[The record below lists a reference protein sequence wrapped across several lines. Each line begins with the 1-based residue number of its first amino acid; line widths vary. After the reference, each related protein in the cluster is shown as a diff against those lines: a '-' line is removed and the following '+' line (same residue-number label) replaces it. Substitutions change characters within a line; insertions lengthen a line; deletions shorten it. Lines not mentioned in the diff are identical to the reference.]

1 MSSTAQSTWQSSPQA
16 LAVTPAGGGRAP
28 VLYLLSGDD
37 GLLLELGPLLG
48 ARYRTRPIDSA
59 EQLAPPGAGPWAL
72 LIDATARTDARAQAA
87 RIKQQYPQAPLLII
101 CAGGAAPDWASPL
114 SRGTISAV
122 VERGALGAP
131 EFAAAL
137 DSADQQMQ
145 AAAIAA
151 AAPAATASA
160 TARFWSVRA
169 LIALATLGSAV
180 AAWHFLDGA
189 APGAPRSSAAP
200 AATAAIA
207 AAAAV
212 AAAAPTTGAAA
223 PGRTVLELLSDARV
237 AFSDE
242 KRQLPPADGAA
253 TADNALELYARVL
266 TQDPQN
272 EEARDGMRR
281 LLAVGSARIRADLAA
296 GRFDDA
302 NRLLAAFQGPGL
314 ADTAL
319 APLQSELAAARPRWL
334 TAQARAAIAGG
345 DVEAA
350 GRLMTQLAAAGAER
364 ATLAELQHSMDAQQ
378 AGARLVAL
386 ARRVHAQINAG
397 ALLEPAADSAQALV
411 QAMVQLNR
419 DHPLTLGAQRELQ
432 AALAERSR
440 AQQEAAA
447 ARERAAASAPTDTM
461 SAPASAVAAPSDD
474 FVRARPVAPLAVT
487 YPQQAFD
494 AGQQGYVIVEF
505 TLSTD
510 GRAGNSR
517 VVESSPPAVFDGAAL
532 QAVRRGRFD
541 TSALGVPGKPRLARL
556 RISFRQ

>member
-411 QAMVQLNR
+411 QAMAQLNR

>member
-302 NRLLAAFQGPGL
+302 NRLLAAFQGSGL

-411 QAMVQLNR
+411 QAMAQLNR

>member
-242 KRQLPPADGAA
+242 KRHLPPADGAA

-302 NRLLAAFQGPGL
+302 NRLLAAFQGTGL
-314 ADTAL
+314 ADAAL

-419 DHPLTLGAQRELQ
+419 DHPLTLGVQRELQ

-447 ARERAAASAPTDTM
+447 ARERAAASTPTDTM
-461 SAPASAVAAPSDD
+461 PAPASAVGAPSDD